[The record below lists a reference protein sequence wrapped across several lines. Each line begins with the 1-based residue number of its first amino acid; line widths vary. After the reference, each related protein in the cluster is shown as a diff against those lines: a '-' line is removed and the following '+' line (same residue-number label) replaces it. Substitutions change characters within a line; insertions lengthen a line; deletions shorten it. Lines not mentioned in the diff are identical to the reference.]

1 MYRGIKAIEV
11 NVTFTEEAKQA
22 RDTQTSIYFQCKTPL
37 SALSQLPS
45 ISIPLEAK
53 KCLLM

>member
-1 MYRGIKAIEV
+1 MIPSL
-11 NVTFTEEAKQA
+11 TEEAKQA
-22 RDTQTSIYFQCKTPL
+22 RDSQTSIYFQCKTPL

-45 ISIPLEAK
+45 ISIPLEAR